1 MRIPP
6 LSVETLFDTR
16 ATVAQKLKEKSDV
29 ITQYHFLN
37 AWLKAQAK
45 TDRGAAMVEYALLLA
60 LIAIIAI
67 AALRLLGNRVSENF
81 SDIESDLQ

>member
-1 MRIPP
+1 M
-6 LSVETLFDTR
+6 
-16 ATVAQKLKEKSDV
+16 
-29 ITQYHFLN
+29 ITSYQFLN

-67 AALRLLGNRVSENF
+67 AALRLLGERVSTNF
-81 SDIESDLQ
+81 DNIEGELTDTGGTPAAPTP

>member
-1 MRIPP
+1 MTPGP
-6 LSVETLFDTR
+6 QGS
-16 ATVAQKLKEKSDV
+16 ATKEKPDV
-29 ITQYHFLN
+29 ITQLNFLG

-67 AALRLLGNRVSENF
+67 AALRVLGEQVSENF
-81 SDIESDLQ
+81 SDIESNLESN